1 MGVHSGHRTHEIDER
16 DRVSERA
23 AARHIAKPER
33 REDRGAMVRTLAR
46 VLARV
51 LVIRELM

>member
-1 MGVHSGHRTHEIDER
+1 LGVHSGHRTHEIDER

>member
-1 MGVHSGHRTHEIDER
+1 MGVHSGHGTHEIDVR
-16 DRVSERA
+16 DRESERA
-23 AARHIAKPER
+23 AARHKAKPEL
-33 REDRGAMVRTLAR
+33 REDRGAMVRKLAR